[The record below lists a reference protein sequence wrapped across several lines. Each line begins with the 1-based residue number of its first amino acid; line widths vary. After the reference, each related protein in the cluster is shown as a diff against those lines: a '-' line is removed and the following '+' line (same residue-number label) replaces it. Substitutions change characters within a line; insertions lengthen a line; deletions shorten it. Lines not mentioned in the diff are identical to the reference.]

1 MSCNKCELLL
11 SSHQFTNL
19 HHPKCRGNYHWGGEL
34 FNATW
39 PQSFPHGEK
48 KKNFLLCL
56 NLLSSAEFHETKSYE
71 QIEKFRFLILLIV
84 KRDWEKNFFC
94 WGRSFTIWGLV
105 DIIFLTLVHWNEL
118 RFMNSRLNCRSW
130 KLLKLITFT
139 YLMRIWF
146 RSFVAVVATA
156 FGER

>member
-1 MSCNKCELLL
+1 MQQMWAAVEFSPIHKFAPPE
-11 SSHQFTNL
+11 TIVE
-19 HHPKCRGNYHWGGEL
+19 GEKL

-48 KKNFLLCL
+48 KKENFLLCL
-56 NLLSSAEFHETKSYE
+56 NLLSSAEFHETKSNE

-84 KRDWEKNFFC
+84 KRDWEKNFLC
-94 WGRSFTIWGLV
+94 WGRNLTIWGLV

-118 RFMNSRLNCRSW
+118 RFKNSHLNCRSW
-130 KLLKLITFT
+130 KLFNLITFT
-139 YLMRIWF
+139 YLMRISF
-146 RSFVAVVATA
+146 RSLVAVVATA